1 MKSSPRPKARPAGLG
16 KKPMSKPSAPSAT
29 KGGMASSPR
38 PMPNPMNDRMSK
50 RSIEQRTLRPMA
62 KGGMCRGMG
71 AAKKGG
77 SLSKN
82 G

>member
-1 MKSSPRPKARPAGLG
+1 MKKSPRPKARPAGLG
-16 KKPMSKPSAPSAT
+16 KKPMANPARK
-29 KGGMASSPR
+29 K
-38 PMPNPMNDRMSK
+38 PMPNPMNDPMSK

-77 SLSKN
+77 GSLSKN

>member
-1 MKSSPRPKARPAGLG
+1 
-16 KKPMSKPSAPSAT
+16 
-29 KGGMASSPR
+29 
-38 PMPNPMNDRMSK
+38 MSK

-77 SLSKN
+77 GSLSKN